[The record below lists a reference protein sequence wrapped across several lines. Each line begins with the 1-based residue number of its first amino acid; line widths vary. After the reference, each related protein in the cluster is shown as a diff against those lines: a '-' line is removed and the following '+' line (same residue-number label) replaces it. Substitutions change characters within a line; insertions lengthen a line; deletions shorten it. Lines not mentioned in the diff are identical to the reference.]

1 MYLELTVALIVLSCT
16 TWIEIHQETLFQTIL
31 CFKYAEEKQPG
42 IRLFE
47 VLIQVE
53 EVNGTKF
60 SFSPLHLFHFP
71 A

>member
-1 MYLELTVALIVLSCT
+1 MYLELSVGLIVLSCT
-16 TWIEIHQETLFQTIL
+16 AWIVLQQGAFFLTIL
-31 CFKYAEEKQPG
+31 CFKYADSKQLG
-42 IRLFE
+42 IRLID

-60 SFSPLHLFHFP
+60 SFSLLHTIHFP